1 VVGLDGVEMLRKLNI
16 QKGFFSAHGLNY
28 PEGLTDVSSSEAE
41 VKNQVMKM
49 CREVIAVLD
58 ATKWGRVGLASF
70 ARMEDIHAIITDQF
84 PPAGLSER
92 AAALGIKIN
101 TV

>member
-1 VVGLDGVEMLRKLNI
+1 ML
-16 QKGFFSAHGLNY
+16 
-28 PEGLTDVSSSEAE
+28 
-41 VKNQVMKM
+41 KNQVMKM